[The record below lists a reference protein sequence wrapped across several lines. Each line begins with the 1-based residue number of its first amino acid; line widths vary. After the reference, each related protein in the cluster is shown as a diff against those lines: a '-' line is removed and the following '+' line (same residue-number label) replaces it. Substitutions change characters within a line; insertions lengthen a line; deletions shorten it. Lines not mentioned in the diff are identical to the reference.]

1 MREAVKRRPLDASPT
16 AVYSRRIGN
25 RGQQVDQY
33 CVVVCGLQAGA
44 PGDASAWLPVAAAL
58 KLDQGEF
65 ARRVLAALPR
75 IVRRNLDR
83 ATAERIAQLLQGM
96 HVDARALPDDGQLAY
111 IDCPGTS
118 CGPLP
123 LASLGDFIQP
133 GETYRLHGSMAW
145 QAWPAALDQAP
156 AESASLAFDFD
167 DAAPLPDGE
176 SFDATPDAPLTAA
189 VDGAPDDAIAATPDD
204 LPGGSDEEVQDT
216 LSTPSPAEAPNDFG
230 AMSQDTPPPAT
241 DYPPP
246 RAMPPPLPAPP
257 SVETP
262 PAAAPPD
269 HADIGTPAVDVDDSA
284 RHDEL
289 INPPEDDL
297 APADPDAATPV
308 APEGGDG
315 AAPARSRGGRVFALL
330 VILGLAGWAYS
341 RWIGDAH
348 TDAPPLATMATSQ
361 PGAANARS
369 AALARA
375 ASVRNPVPA
384 TVPAASVAAPAST
397 PAPAAAA
404 SVPAPAATTTALPA
418 AASTPAPAAIS
429 AAPSPAAST
438 GSPAIHAGAPAPA
451 STAPASTASPA
462 TPPH

>member
-1 MREAVKRRPLDASPT
+1 M
-16 AVYSRRIGN
+16 
-25 RGQQVDQY
+25 DQY

-75 IVRRNLDR
+75 IVRRDLDL

-133 GETYRLHGSMAW
+133 GETYRLHGSTAW
-145 QAWPAALDQAP
+145 QAWPAALDQEP
-156 AESASLAFDFD
+156 TESASLAFDFD

-176 SFDATPDAPLTAA
+176 SFDATPDAPPTAN
-189 VDGAPDDAIAATPDD
+189 VDDAPDDTVVATPDD
-204 LPGGSDEEVQDT
+204 LSDSSDEEAQDT
-216 LSTPSPAEAPNDFG
+216 LPTPPPAEAPDDFG
-230 AMSQDTPPPAT
+230 AMLQDTPPAAT

-262 PAAAPPD
+262 PTAAPPD
-269 HADIGTPAVDVDDSA
+269 HAEIGTPVVDVDDSA

-289 INPPEDDL
+289 INPPEDSL
-297 APADPDAATPV
+297 APTDPDAATPM

-315 AAPARSRGGRVFALL
+315 AAPARARGGRVFALL

-341 RWIGDAH
+341 RWTDDAH
-348 TDAPPLATMATSQ
+348 TDAPPAAAATSQ
-361 PGAANARS
+361 PGAASARF
-369 AALARA
+369 AALAHT
-375 ASVRNPVPA
+375 ASVRDSAPA
-384 TVPAASVAAPAST
+384 TAPAASVAAPAST
-397 PAPAAAA
+397 PAAAAL
-404 SVPAPAATTTALPA
+404 VPAPAATTAAPPA
-418 AASTPAPAAIS
+418 AASTPAPAATS

-438 GSPAIHAGAPAPA
+438 GSPATRASAPVPA
-451 STAPASTASPA
+451 STAPASPASTASPPATA
-462 TPPH
+462 TP